1 MHIMNIILWV
11 IFGAIAGFIA
21 DLIMSSDHGL
31 IEDVILGIVGAFIGG
46 FIMNFLGQ
54 SGVTGFNI
62 YSFVV
67 AIVGAVM
74 LIFIGRMFH
83 RNNE

>member
-1 MHIMNIILWV
+1 MNIILWV

-31 IEDVILGIVGAFIGG
+31 LEDVILGIVGAFIGG
-46 FIMNFLGQ
+46 FIMNFFGQ

-67 AIVGAVM
+67 AIAGAIV
-74 LIFIGRMFH
+74 LIFIGRIFH
-83 RNNE
+83 KSHE